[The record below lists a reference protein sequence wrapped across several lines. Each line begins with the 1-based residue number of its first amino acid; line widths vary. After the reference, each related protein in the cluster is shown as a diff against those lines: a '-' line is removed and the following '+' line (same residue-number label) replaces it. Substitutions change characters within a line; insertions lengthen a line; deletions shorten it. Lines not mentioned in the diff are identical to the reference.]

1 MSAELDRVR
10 EYREAARLAVRADA
24 ATFQSRCLALI
35 DLAESARNEP
45 DPLIRT
51 WGERAIWEEAKS
63 FLGMD
68 DEQHDLPGEPFE
80 RAQRR
85 LRDQGLVSCPTCRSV
100 LATDAD
106 FDRWRR
112 TREQCIADTERREGA
127 VG

>member
-10 EYREAARLAVRADA
+10 EYREAARLAVRADT

-63 FLGMD
+63 FLGVD
-68 DEQHDLPGEPFE
+68 DEQPEAPGEHYE
-80 RAQRR
+80 AAQRK
-85 LRDQGLVSCPTCRSV
+85 LRARGYGMCPECLTPLADESDLV
-100 LATDAD
+100 
-106 FDRWRR
+106 RWRR
-112 TREQCIADTERREGA
+112 MREVHIAETERREGA